1 MSKQGPPGRLARL
14 RRYLVAGLLVVV
26 PIGVTLYVLRFL
38 VNFMDRSL
46 NLLPDAIQPEN
57 LFGFNIPGLG
67 IILSLLALLLIGMF
81 TANFLGR
88 KLVDWGEGMLRRI
101 PVVRSIYY
109 GTKQIAETMFSGQS
123 EAFRQPVLIPYPHEN
138 SWALAFVT
146 NSDLG
151 EIQHRTGREVVGVYV
166 PTTPNPTS
174 GFNLMI
180 PREQVIEL
188 DMSVDEALRMI
199 ISLGVVVP
207 AWQGRIPDPDR
218 GTELRDKLPV
228 GHDPDAKP
236 PRGPREEG

>member
-1 MSKQGPPGRLARL
+1 MKRKPKRHGLLARL
-14 RRYLVAGLLVVV
+14 RRYLVAGILLVIPVA
-26 PIGVTLYVLRFL
+26 VTFFALRFL

-46 NLLPDAIQPEN
+46 ILLPDAINPEE
-57 LFGFNIPGLG
+57 LLGVQIPGLG
-67 IILSLLALLLIGMF
+67 ILLSLIVILLAGMF
-81 TANFLGR
+81 VANFLGR
-88 KLVDWGEGMLRRI
+88 KLVEWGESVLRRI

-109 GTKQIAETMFSGQS
+109 GTKQIAETMFSGKS

-146 NSDLG
+146 NNELG

-180 PREQVIEL
+180 PKEHIIEL
-188 DMSVDEALRMI
+188 DMTVDEALRMI

-207 AWQGRIPDPDR
+207 AWR
-218 GTELRDKLPV
+218 GEVPEPERGAELREKLPA
-228 GHDPDAKP
+228 GQENDSQ
-236 PRGPREEG
+236 E